1 MHTRSGVDRKPAVQ
15 PAQPR
20 RGQALQRASSATL
33 NKDRTWPTTKQLLHR
48 DSNPVASAHCH
59 GGANFRLSSKWS
71 PRLVTVRDCDLG
83 ALRQAIL
90 SGFPTIT
97 TSSFSHC
104 PISGLSPFV
113 VAHHRRTRQIP
124 LPRDD
129 IPHIARLTSSIP
141 PPGADVIPKFDQVFA
156 QECGAVWRM
165 QGEYLFGGTGTSIR
179 QEGRFDRM

>member
-33 NKDRTWPTTKQLLHR
+33 NKGKTWPATKQHLSR
-48 DSNPVASAHCH
+48 GSSPIASVLY
-59 GGANFRLSSKWS
+59 GGRANCSRGSMS
-71 PRLVTVRDCDLG
+71 PWRLVALRDWG

-104 PISGLSPFV
+104 PISGPRPFV

-129 IPHIARLTSSIP
+129 IPPIARLTSSIP
-141 PPGADVIPKFDQVFA
+141 PPGADVIPKFD
-156 QECGAVWRM
+156 
-165 QGEYLFGGTGTSIR
+165 L
-179 QEGRFDRM
+179 